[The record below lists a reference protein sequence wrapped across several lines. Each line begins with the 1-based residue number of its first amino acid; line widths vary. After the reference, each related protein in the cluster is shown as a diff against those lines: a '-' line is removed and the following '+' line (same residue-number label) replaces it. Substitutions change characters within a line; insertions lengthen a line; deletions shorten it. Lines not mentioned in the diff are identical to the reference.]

1 MGKYGWDSKIGDLLA
16 DERCVAVFKEIL
28 PAALES
34 PLLKLVKGKPVG
46 VVLDSQKKIPQEKR
60 DALKAALEAIEKNFK
75 EEQKW
80 QSIPLR
86 PRPSARCSTPRR
98 SWSS

>member
-34 PLLKLVKGKPVG
+34 PLLKLVKGKPAG

-60 DALKAALEAIEKNFK
+60 DALKAALEAETPVIFP
-75 EEQKW
+75 EER
-80 QSIPLR
+80 IVAMAGEMAAAPD
-86 PRPSARCSTPRR
+86 
-98 SWSS
+98 SSF

>member
-1 MGKYGWDSKIGDLLA
+1 MSKYGWNTPIGDLLA
-16 DERCVAVFKEIL
+16 DERCVQVFKDIL

-60 DALKAALEAIEKNFK
+60 DALKAALEAIE
-75 EEQKW
+75 
-80 QSIPLR
+80 
-86 PRPSARCSTPRR
+86 
-98 SWSS
+98 

>member
-1 MGKYGWDSKIGDLLA
+1 MSKYGWNTPIGDLLN
-16 DERCVAVFKEIL
+16 DERCVQVFKDIL

-60 DALKAALEAIEKNFK
+60 DALKAALEAIE
-75 EEQKW
+75 
-80 QSIPLR
+80 
-86 PRPSARCSTPRR
+86 
-98 SWSS
+98 

>member
-34 PLLKLVKGKPVG
+34 PLLKLVKGKPVSYTH
-46 VVLDSQKKIPQEKR
+46 LDVYKR
-60 DALKAALEAIEKNFK
+60 QLLDKH
-75 EEQKW
+75 
-80 QSIPLR
+80 LR
-86 PRPSARCSTPRR
+86 KDLLSADKSKL
-98 SWSS
+98 

>member
-34 PLLKLVKGKPVG
+34 SSMATELVKGKPVG

-60 DALKAALEAIEKNFK
+60 DALKAALEAIE
-75 EEQKW
+75 
-80 QSIPLR
+80 
-86 PRPSARCSTPRR
+86 
-98 SWSS
+98 

>member
-1 MGKYGWDSKIGDLLA
+1 MSKYGWNTPIGTLLQ
-16 DERCVAVFKEIL
+16 DERCVQVFKEIL

-60 DALKAALEAIEKNFK
+60 DALKAALEAIE
-75 EEQKW
+75 
-80 QSIPLR
+80 
-86 PRPSARCSTPRR
+86 
-98 SWSS
+98 

>member
-46 VVLDSQKKIPQEKR
+46 VVLDSQKKIP
-60 DALKAALEAIEKNFK
+60 
-75 EEQKW
+75 
-80 QSIPLR
+80 
-86 PRPSARCSTPRR
+86 
-98 SWSS
+98 

>member
-16 DERCVAVFKEIL
+16 DERCVAVLKEIL

-60 DALKAALEAIEKNFK
+60 DALKAALEAIE
-75 EEQKW
+75 
-80 QSIPLR
+80 
-86 PRPSARCSTPRR
+86 
-98 SWSS
+98 